1 MANYLIIG
9 GSSGIG
15 QSTAQ
20 QLSQLG
26 HNVWASYNQHV
37 KTSNGNIQYFP
48 WNHADVPDLSELPEQ
63 LDGLVYC
70 PGTILLKP
78 FHRISDEQFMDD
90 YRVQTIG
97 AIKWIQAVLPHLKR
111 SQQASIVLYST
122 LAVQTGL
129 PFHALVS
136 ASKGSIEGLTRALAA
151 EFSPSIRVNAIA
163 PSLTDTPLAA
173 GLLNSPE
180 KRQANAQRHPLKRLG
195 TTEDMA
201 EMTVF
206 LLEKAS
212 WMTGQV
218 LHLDGGLSNLKV

>member
-15 QSTAQ
+15 QSTAL
-20 QLSQLG
+20 QLSQRG
-26 HNVWASYNQHV
+26 HNVWASYNQHA
-37 KTSNGNIQYFP
+37 KASNGNIQYFS
-48 WNHADVPDLSELPEQ
+48 WNHADVTDLSDLPEQ

-78 FHRISDEQFMDD
+78 FHRISDEQFIDD
-90 YRVQTIG
+90 YRIQTIG
-97 AIKWIQAVLPHLKR
+97 AIKWIQAVLPHLKK
-111 SQQASIVLYST
+111 SSQASIVLYST

-151 EFSPSIRVNAIA
+151 EFSPAIRVNAIA

-180 KRQANAQRHPLKRLG
+180 KREANAQRHPLKRLG

-206 LLEKAS
+206 LLERAT
-212 WMTGQV
+212 WMTGQI

>member
-1 MANYLIIG
+1 
-9 GSSGIG
+9 
-15 QSTAQ
+15 
-20 QLSQLG
+20 
-26 HNVWASYNQHV
+26 
-37 KTSNGNIQYFP
+37 
-48 WNHADVPDLSELPEQ
+48 
-63 LDGLVYC
+63 
-70 PGTILLKP
+70 
-78 FHRISDEQFMDD
+78 
-90 YRVQTIG
+90 
-97 AIKWIQAVLPHLKR
+97 
-111 SQQASIVLYST
+111 
-122 LAVQTGL
+122 L